1 MASSI
6 LSRDRIKYTDYLG
19 SSQQGKNCFLNQPVL
34 YKPCKNLKIHLE
46 DVEFYQ
52 SDLSNIWIKWT
63 VLSKVLPKT
72 TIKDLTIDYC
82 DVAKIVYN
90 HAWFSWLQDVP
101 VDMKVRFKNLK
112 VLYFDLNF
120 DEPMPMC
127 LFKQVYFLFERFIS
141 LFSH

>member
-1 MASSI
+1 MKQVFTF
-6 LSRDRIKYTDYLG
+6 RIEHTCIIDTL
-19 SSQQGKNCFLNQPVL
+19 
-34 YKPCKNLKIHLE
+34 KNLKIHLE
-46 DVEFYQ
+46 DVESYQ
-52 SDLSNIWIKWT
+52 SDQSHIWLKGT
-63 VLSKVLPKT
+63 VLSKILPKT
-72 TIKDLTIDYC
+72 HIKDLTIDFC

-90 HAWFSWLQDVP
+90 HAWFSWLQDIL
-101 VDMKVRFKNLK
+101 VDVKVRFKNLK